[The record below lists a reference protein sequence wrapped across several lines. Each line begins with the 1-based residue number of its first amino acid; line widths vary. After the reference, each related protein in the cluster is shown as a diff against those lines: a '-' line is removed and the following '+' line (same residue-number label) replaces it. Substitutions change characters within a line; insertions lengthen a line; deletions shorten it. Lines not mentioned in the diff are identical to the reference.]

1 MPTSTS
7 RRVYAEPFQRRCY
20 FENHLQKPGRW
31 AKMGWL
37 QAIFYSTSK
46 NQEGDSPNFDEIV
59 LIYQPIFGRE
69 INLPNR
75 SQMMTTRVLSEDE
88 ISRFQSDGVAYVEQ
102 AVEGK

>member
-1 MPTSTS
+1 
-7 RRVYAEPFQRRCY
+7 
-20 FENHLQKPGRW
+20 
-31 AKMGWL
+31 MGWL

-75 SQMMTTRVLSEDE
+75 SQMMTVLTTYLLAAFTPATALPHVDHLA
-88 ISRFQSDGVAYVEQ
+88 RFVVEWVDGLEPRR
-102 AVEGK
+102 